1 MKKQICNP
9 FPTEDALEYPQNLA
23 LEVRNFIVLT
33 ARRVPLDDLET
44 HQRFMAV
51 LCELERRF
59 PMLAEL

>member
-33 ARRVPLDDLET
+33 ASRAPLDDLET
-44 HQRFMAV
+44 YQGFWAV
-51 LCELERRF
+51 ICELERRF
-59 PMLAEL
+59 KMTD